1 MNTGVTRPLD
11 LLGRVGLPAEIRSI
25 MGIKTKD
32 ALAIYIDDKNIV
44 LKKYEP
50 GCMFCNN
57 AEQLVQYKGRVICHD
72 CVNNIKNL

>member
-11 LLGRVGLPAEIRSI
+11 LLGRVVLPAEIRSI